1 MIKTIKT
8 EEKKSFLRVL
18 PNYAKRVIEHPESK
32 LVRILGL
39 FSILPSKQ
47 DFVIME
53 NAIPRKWDCLMF
65 DLKGSTVG
73 RHVGGV
79 DSLNPPKGI
88 VLKDLNFKRFGK
100 KILLNN
106 KEKVFRELVD
116 DIRILKNCKLMDY
129 SILVGIYNDGIDTR
143 YSVGNG
149 FSIAIIDF
157 FQRYT
162 IRKRLERV

>member
-1 MIKTIKT
+1 M
-8 EEKKSFLRVL
+8 
-18 PNYAKRVIEHPESK
+18 
-32 LVRILGL
+32 
-39 FSILPSKQ
+39 
-47 DFVIME
+47 
-53 NAIPRKWDCLMF
+53 
-65 DLKGSTVG
+65 
-73 RHVGGV
+73 
-79 DSLNPPKGI
+79 NPPKGI